1 MNARSKSNSHRPRKT
16 HYLSPNEES
25 VVHNQSNY
33 CPATN
38 FVSQC
43 QPFRQTQFNAQQ
55 KFNFQNNSGHIK
67 SVNPRQASGKGD
79 YELYITDSEDEEAV
93 RARPKIATN
102 KIIDDSG
109 DLCQRITNLM
119 KKTRMNSLQRKNMT
133 NPAVEKENWSVQIN
147 QPILTPRSQSSNLMN
162 SEEKAESVT
171 HKSSSYRGSVTTGR
185 NASNSYFKPQSCY
198 VPITQEYGKQ
208 NIFDKKSMSTQE
220 QFPCGTS
227 TDLSKAFKSIQKEF
241 SSPNTAQKQSNN
253 VRSFGNQSAFSMQP
267 QTAQK
272 ERAKYKLYRSKCKKY
287 VKRINEFEQ
296 TTRELEFKL
305 KFFEDKNKELGKE
318 IKEYCINEKPQPV
331 VVKEVGVDK
340 TAELDKLKADKKKLS
355 KKCKWLENINQS
367 QAKEIDTLNERI
379 DIKNKTIKD
388 CEHDIE
394 ELKDRIS
401 KFSYDKEE
409 FKNTNSVLFEAQK
422 KNIEI
427 ENRQQAQQITKLQ
440 NYVDEL
446 HLKINN
452 NEKPNLRLSMARDY
466 QYKTEVGQRSQSCG
480 IQPLIESTMTS
491 IENLQLTRPLKINT
505 AELGYPTNPNPMLYK
520 DTEDSK
526 NSYQPRED
534 VSRKRYFKYKKIR

>member
-1 MNARSKSNSHRPRKT
+1 
-16 HYLSPNEES
+16 
-25 VVHNQSNY
+25 
-33 CPATN
+33 
-38 FVSQC
+38 
-43 QPFRQTQFNAQQ
+43 
-55 KFNFQNNSGHIK
+55 
-67 SVNPRQASGKGD
+67 
-79 YELYITDSEDEEAV
+79 
-93 RARPKIATN
+93 
-102 KIIDDSG
+102 
-109 DLCQRITNLM
+109 
-119 KKTRMNSLQRKNMT
+119 
-133 NPAVEKENWSVQIN
+133 
-147 QPILTPRSQSSNLMN
+147 MN

-318 IKEYCINEKPQPV
+318 IKEYRINEKPQPV

-355 KKCKWLENINQS
+355 KKCK
-367 QAKEIDTLNERI
+367 
-379 DIKNKTIKD
+379 
-388 CEHDIE
+388 
-394 ELKDRIS
+394 
-401 KFSYDKEE
+401 
-409 FKNTNSVLFEAQK
+409 
-422 KNIEI
+422 
-427 ENRQQAQQITKLQ
+427 
-440 NYVDEL
+440 
-446 HLKINN
+446 
-452 NEKPNLRLSMARDY
+452 
-466 QYKTEVGQRSQSCG
+466 
-480 IQPLIESTMTS
+480 
-491 IENLQLTRPLKINT
+491 
-505 AELGYPTNPNPMLYK
+505 
-520 DTEDSK
+520 
-526 NSYQPRED
+526 
-534 VSRKRYFKYKKIR
+534 